1 MFLLSKF
8 IISSYPLILNL
19 LHIMLITHIQL
30 YPLEVPMSH
39 PIKMAGETLTH
50 AQTLLVRI
58 TDEHGRTGWGE
69 ASSAPL
75 MTGETLASILAS
87 TEYLASKMLGA
98 HIERPADIAPLM
110 SRILYGN
117 ASAKACIE
125 TALMDLLAQAAGVP
139 LYQMLTSQWLAGQA
153 EKGVQGLP
161 SSTPEMNRLEML
173 HMLASGDL
181 DREIEEARGLRAD
194 GYRQWKIKV
203 GTGHSAEAV
212 ANDVRRVRAICAELG
227 GDVVSADANQAL
239 TVDEAAQI
247 AKAGTPSGAYRG
259 LSFLEQ
265 PFSVGMMNEMIQ
277 LHANTG
283 VALCADESIQDESD
297 ITAHHKAGAAQGVS
311 LKLIKLGGTQALV
324 EAGQLCLSHGMRIN
338 LACKV
343 AETTISAAATAHAG
357 FALNI
362 IGAALGKAGVA
373 WGFSMSNRYLAKDV
387 CAAPLVPIQGAVS
400 AAQFERAGLGFSPE
414 TDRLRA
420 FASKALPVREFA

>member
-8 IISSYPLILNL
+8 IISSYPFILNL

-58 TDEHGRTGWGE
+58 TDEQGRAGWGE

-87 TEYLASKMLGA
+87 TDYLASKMVGA
-98 HIERPADIAPLM
+98 RIERPADIAPLM

-125 TALMDLLAQAAGVP
+125 TALMDLLAQAAGIP

-181 DREIEEARGLRAD
+181 DREIEEARALRAD

-203 GTGHSAEAV
+203 GTGARFAPSLAV
-212 ANDVRRVRAICAELG
+212 M
-227 GDVVSADANQAL
+227 S
-239 TVDEAAQI
+239 
-247 AKAGTPSGAYRG
+247 
-259 LSFLEQ
+259 
-265 PFSVGMMNEMIQ
+265 
-277 LHANTG
+277 
-283 VALCADESIQDESD
+283 
-297 ITAHHKAGAAQGVS
+297 S
-311 LKLIKLGGTQALV
+311 LPMPTKL
-324 EAGQLCLSHGMRIN
+324 
-338 LACKV
+338 
-343 AETTISAAATAHAG
+343 
-357 FALNI
+357 
-362 IGAALGKAGVA
+362 
-373 WGFSMSNRYLAKDV
+373 
-387 CAAPLVPIQGAVS
+387 
-400 AAQFERAGLGFSPE
+400 
-414 TDRLRA
+414 
-420 FASKALPVREFA
+420 